1 MFAQFLNIVFRSIK
15 LDKNLYKENK
25 NFGDAAIY
33 FAALI
38 MILDGVAGAI
48 AANTFYKTSI
58 SLSAITAIF
67 TWFIWAMFI
76 FVIGV
81 KLFPDKDTKV
91 PFKKLLTAVGFA
103 HAPGLLR
110 FFAISPTTVMPIIF
124 LTQLWIFASL
134 TISTKQ
140 ILQLKSN
147 FKSFGIIFLSFLIL
161 AILSV
166 SFVMSKMETLP
177 ISNVT

>member
-67 TWFIWAMFI
+67 TWFVWAMFI

-81 KLFPDKDTKV
+81 KLFPDK
-91 PFKKLLTAVGFA
+91 
-103 HAPGLLR
+103 
-110 FFAISPTTVMPIIF
+110 I
-124 LTQLWIFASL
+124 
-134 TISTKQ
+134 
-140 ILQLKSN
+140 LKSHLKN
-147 FKSFGIIFLSFLIL
+147 Y
-161 AILSV
+161 
-166 SFVMSKMETLP
+166 
-177 ISNVT
+177 